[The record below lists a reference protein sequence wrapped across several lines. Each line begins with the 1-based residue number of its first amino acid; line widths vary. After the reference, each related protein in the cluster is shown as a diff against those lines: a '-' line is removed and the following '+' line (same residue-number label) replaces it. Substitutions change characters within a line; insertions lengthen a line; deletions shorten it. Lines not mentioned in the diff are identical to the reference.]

1 MKKNMEK
8 RGDGLDGVHIYRKS
22 CGILQTEMILVG
34 GVPEPPS
41 RINLMRLKEEIKNRK
56 S

>member
-1 MKKNMEK
+1 MKKNMK
-8 RGDGLDGVHIYRKS
+8 KKSDGLEGVHVYRKS

-34 GVPEPPS
+34 GVPMPPS
-41 RINLMRLKEEIKNRK
+41 RINLMRLKEEIKNRN